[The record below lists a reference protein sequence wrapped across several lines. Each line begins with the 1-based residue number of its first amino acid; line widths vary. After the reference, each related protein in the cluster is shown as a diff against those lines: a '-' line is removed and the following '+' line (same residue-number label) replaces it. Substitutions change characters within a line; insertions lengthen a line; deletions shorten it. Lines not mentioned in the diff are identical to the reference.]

1 VLGDDAIGCLK
12 DLRRWIKFYD
22 EKLGR
27 LDVQRVLAE
36 SNFVK
41 GDILEILGDWPET
54 AAGQKLRS
62 KISLLCCE
70 FARHNIGDQD
80 LPGLSGTTR
89 TIDMESRNTRPR
101 IYRPSPQT
109 STIPPSCS
117 SWIQTGHITA

>member
-62 KISLLCCE
+62 KISLLCCK
-70 FARHNIGDQD
+70 FTKNIIGD
-80 LPGLSGTTR
+80 
-89 TIDMESRNTRPR
+89 
-101 IYRPSPQT
+101 
-109 STIPPSCS
+109 
-117 SWIQTGHITA
+117 